1 MEKELNEKD
10 YMIISAICED
20 DNIEVDELDDI
31 DHELNNVIKAG
42 ESLTKEWQALL
53 DNVHEDIIY
62 KPVKEKNIDTKKL
75 ALFSLLYLSLMNKVK
90 IATPLAI
97 TFVSSYM
104 ILKDLEYLINPN
116 KNIVYYEAVYQDYQ
130 KELEESLDDVED
142 LLDHLDDNLTKIE
155 DLEQILKSKIEQF
168 GNQSSLEKALEKI
181 IKTKDT
187 IFDYYKDF
195 DKTKDELDKGIK
207 ENKQKIKIVSEYNKN
222 NTTE

>member
-1 MEKELNEKD
+1 MERELNEKD

-20 DNIEVDELDDI
+20 DNIEVDEIDDV

-42 ESLTKEWQALL
+42 ESLTKEWQTLL

-62 KPVKEKNIDTKKL
+62 KPVKEKNIDTRKL

-104 ILKDLEYLINPN
+104 ILKDLEYLVNPN
-116 KNIVYYEAVYQDYQ
+116 KDVAYYEAIYQDYQ
-130 KELEESLDDVED
+130 EEFEDSLDNVLD

-155 DLEQILKSKIEQF
+155 ELEQILKSKIEQY

-181 IKTKDT
+181 AKMKDT
-187 IFDYYKDF
+187 VIDYYKNF

-207 ENKQKIKIVSEYNKN
+207 ENKQKIKIASEYNKN
-222 NTTE
+222 NTAE